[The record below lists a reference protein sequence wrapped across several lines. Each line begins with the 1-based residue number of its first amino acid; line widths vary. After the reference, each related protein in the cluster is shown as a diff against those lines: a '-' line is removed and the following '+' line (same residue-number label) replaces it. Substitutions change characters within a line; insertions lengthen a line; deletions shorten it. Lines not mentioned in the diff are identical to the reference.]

1 MDQLQNTIEEAFE
14 RRAEITPRNVEAK
27 LKESVAQVL
36 EMLDSG
42 KLRVAEKIRR
52 RMENASM
59 DQKSCAVF
67 LPYRRQQFYQGRFFQ
82 LFR

>member
-14 RRAEITPRNVEAK
+14 RRAGITPRNVEAK

-42 KLRVAEKIRR
+42 KLRVAEKVNGEWKIINVLW
-52 RMENASM
+52 ELKPKPAEQPASAA
-59 DQKSCAVF
+59 K
-67 LPYRRQQFYQGRFFQ
+67 P
-82 LFR
+82 